1 MTIQT
6 TTGEK
11 MIVFKVNHKE
21 YAISVSEVM
30 SIEKWQHPT
39 RVPGVEPYI
48 CGVINLRGVVT
59 PVIDLRKRI
68 EAPGDTITDE
78 TRIIIITHQDIE
90 VGWVVDEANDVITVE
105 EEEIESAP
113 ETVGKDGRQWIKG
126 IVKQGSRLLNLID
139 SEAVLNRKSSLV
151 AASESAKK

>member
-1 MTIQT
+1 MTTQT

-30 SIEKWQHPT
+30 SIEKWQQPT
-39 RVPGVEPYI
+39 RVPGVESYI

-68 EAPGDTITDE
+68 GAPGDTITDE

-105 EEEIESAP
+105 EGEIESAP
-113 ETVGKDGRQWIKG
+113 ETSRKDGRQWIKG

-139 SEAVLNRKSSLV
+139 SEAVLNRKSSLA
-151 AASESAKK
+151 AASENAKK